1 MPCLPVALLMKAS
14 DQKIFDAIALG
25 KDDKAIA
32 SLYDLS
38 FRKIR
43 DFIRK
48 NSGSQEDAE
57 DMFQDAILALFKMI
71 KSGKYNTAYEL
82 EGFLY
87 SVARN
92 LWINKAKR
100 EQRKLPLLEGM
111 EWASPDTLSILS
123 KERENIV
130 NETFGKI
137 GDRCKQLL
145 TLVIYFDHSMKELCE
160 KMGFPNENA
169 AKTQHYKCKQRLI
182 ELMGHNQEFKNLLK
196 NAD

>member
-1 MPCLPVALLMKAS
+1 MMKAS
-14 DQKIFDAIALG
+14 DQKIFDAIAIG
-25 KDDKAIA
+25 QDEKAIG
-32 SLYDLS
+32 SLYELS

-48 NSGSQEDAE
+48 NSGNHEDAE

-71 KSGKYNTAYEL
+71 KSGKYNTAYDL

-87 SVARN
+87 AVARN

-100 EQRKLPLLEGM
+100 DQRKLPLLDGM

-123 KERENIV
+123 RERDTFIQ
-130 NETFGKI
+130 ETFGRI

-182 ELMGHNQEFKNLLK
+182 ELMGHNQEFKNLLR